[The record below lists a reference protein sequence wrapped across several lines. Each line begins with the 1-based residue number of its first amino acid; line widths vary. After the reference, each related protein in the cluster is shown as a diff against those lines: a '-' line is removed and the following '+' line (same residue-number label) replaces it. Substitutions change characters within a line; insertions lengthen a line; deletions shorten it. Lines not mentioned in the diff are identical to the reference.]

1 MMDPLL
7 IYLAITTTATIIL
20 DLLLISYYRRFWLT
34 IKAIG
39 LDAAPSAAKRTDE
52 MMTGGQAWKKLR

>member
-1 MMDPLL
+1 MDPLL
-7 IYLAITTTATIIL
+7 IYLAITTTGTIIL

-52 MMTGGQAWKKLR
+52 MMTGGQAWKKLK